1 MAAFLKKMLY
11 FCNDL
16 KNNVFFVK
24 FSLESITL

>member
-1 MAAFLKKMLY
+1 MAASLKKMLY

-16 KNNVFFVK
+16 KKYAFFVK